1 MLVGIEIDNFRSFD
15 HLSLDKLGTIN
26 IITGKNN
33 TGKSTILEALFLLN
47 GYGNPELGLNLNIM
61 RGQTVYN
68 SNDFLLDYFHGFE
81 GNSKIRLRGKW
92 SDGHNSQLEISR
104 RNKPEIEIDFDTT
117 TTEPPST
124 QPSIDSEIVFRY
136 NVNQETTEIREGS
149 ASIAE
154 KGFKFKHPEGKALGP
169 QAIYLSS
176 NITFNNSEYAARV
189 SKGIAE
195 KKRDVLVEALKII
208 NPNISDIIISYEG
221 ERPNILADIGLSKYV
236 PIALLGG
243 GTLNML
249 KIISSLVDVR
259 DGILFI
265 DEIEN
270 GFHHSVLVD
279 VWKVL
284 GATSR
289 KFRSQLFVVTHSY
302 ECIAA
307 AVTAFKDMEA
317 VTAFKDMKMEYYKI
331 IRIEKSGDKINIVD
345 IPAELVKTST
355 EMNLELR

>member
-1 MLVGIEIDNFRSFD
+1 MLVGIEIDNFRSLE
-15 HLSLDKLGTIN
+15 HLTLDKLGTIN

-33 TGKSTILEALFLLN
+33 TGKSTILESLFLLN

-61 RGQTVYN
+61 RGQTVFGAK
-68 SNDFLLDYFHGFE
+68 DFFLDYFHGFE
-81 GNSKIRLRGKW
+81 GNTKICLRGQW
-92 SDGHNSQLEISR
+92 SDGHSSQLEISR
-104 RNKPEIEIDFDTT
+104 RNKPETEIDFDTP

-136 NVNQETTEIREGS
+136 SVDQENAGIREGS

-154 KGFKFKHPEGKALGP
+154 KGFKFKHPEGKAPGP
-169 QAIYLSS
+169 SAIYLSS

-208 NPNISDIIISYEG
+208 NPNISDVMISYEG

-259 DGILFI
+259 DGMLFI

-279 VWKVL
+279 VWKVI
-284 GATSR
+284 GETSR
-289 KFRSQLFVVTHSY
+289 KFGSQLFVVTHSY
-302 ECIAA
+302 ECITA
-307 AVTAFKDMEA
+307 AVRAFTDMQQ
-317 VTAFKDMKMEYYKI
+317 VDYGI
-331 IRIEKSGDKINIVD
+331 IRIEKSGDNINLINI
-345 IPAELVKTST
+345 PTELVRTST